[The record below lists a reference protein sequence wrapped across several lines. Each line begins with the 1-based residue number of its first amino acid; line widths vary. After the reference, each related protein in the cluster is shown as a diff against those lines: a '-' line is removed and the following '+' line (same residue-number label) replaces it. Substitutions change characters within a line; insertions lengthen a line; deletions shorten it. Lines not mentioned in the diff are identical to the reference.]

1 MGGPSRVEEVCEVV
15 RGLSMAPSN
24 DWLDSYKQGGGRII
38 GTLYNQVPEEV
49 VLAAGMLPVRL
60 RAQGSTGTEA
70 SDARF
75 TMVNC
80 SLVKHFY
87 DSAAKGR
94 FGFIDGLA
102 ATNACDHI
110 RKLWE
115 NWTDVLK
122 PGYSHLICFPK
133 RRGDELE
140 AAHLAG
146 EYRKFAA
153 SLEEAF
159 GVRVTNE
166 SLKAAVEACNEKRAL
181 LMRLHALRGAE
192 VPPISGSQML
202 AVGIAATCTPP
213 DRFVPL
219 LKELVEACEA
229 SVAESAAAGAPAG
242 SAEPACPGCAKGRA
256 ARVVLY
262 GGELDSVPFVEAVE
276 SQGAL
281 VVGDSLGGFGRRQ
294 ADMQVATE
302 GDPYENLA
310 RAYLQGRPAEPRLH
324 GTRADRW
331 AYLESVAE
339 EVRADGYVQVHVPLC
354 DLWSYE
360 RLMFD
365 VEAANKGLRCLDLD
379 TEYIFANAGQT
390 RTRVQA
396 FVETLT
402 EGGR

>member
-1 MGGPSRVEEVCEVV
+1 MGGPSRVEEICEVF
-15 RGLSMAPSN
+15 RGLCMGPSN
-24 DWLDSYKQGGGRII
+24 DWLDSYKQEGGKII

-80 SLVKHFY
+80 SLIKHFY

-94 FGFIDGLA
+94 FGFIDGLV

-146 EYRKFAA
+146 EYRKFAE

-159 GVRVTNE
+159 GVKITDE
-166 SLKAAVEACNEKRAL
+166 SLKAAIEACNEKRAL
-181 LMRLHALRGAE
+181 LMRLHALRGAA

-202 AVGIAATCTPP
+202 AVGIAATCSPL
-213 DRFVPL
+213 DKLIPL

-229 SVAESAAAGAPAG
+229 AVAESAA
-242 SAEPACPGCAKGRA
+242 EPAEDGCPACAKERT

-262 GGELDSVPFVEAVE
+262 GGELDSLPFVEAIE
-276 SQGAL
+276 SQGAQI
-281 VVGDSLGGFGRRQ
+281 VGDSLGGYGRRQ

-324 GTRADRW
+324 GTRAERW

-339 EVRADGYVQVHVPLC
+339 EVHADGYIQVHVPLC

-365 VEAANKGLRCLDLD
+365 VEVANKGLRCLDLD